1 MSYFD
6 DIQVGARRTLGSHL
20 FTREEILEFARA
32 YDPQSFHVDEEA
44 AKRSHFG
51 ALVASGWHTAATWM
65 RYLLEERARDDA
77 QRAARGEKL
86 PAFGP
91 SPGFKNMRWLK
102 PVYAGDTITYAT
114 EVREK
119 VPSKSKPD
127 WGLLMAY
134 NTGTNQH
141 GDLVFDFEST
151 VFVRRRA

>member
-6 DIQVGARRTLGSHL
+6 EMQVGTRRVLGSHL
-20 FTREEILEFARA
+20 FTRDEIIAFARN
-32 YDPQSFHVDEEA
+32 YDPQTFHVDEEA
-44 AKRSHFG
+44 AKRSPFG
-51 ALVASGWHTAATWM
+51 ALIASGWHTAATWM
-65 RYLLEERARDDA
+65 KYLLEERTRDDA
-77 QRAARGEKL
+77 ERRARGL
-86 PAFGP
+86 PVPDFGP
-91 SPGFKNMRWLK
+91 SPGFKNLRWLK

-119 VPSKSKPD
+119 LPSKSKPE

>member
-6 DIQVGARRTLGSHL
+6 DIIVGARRTLGTHH
-20 FTREEILEFARA
+20 FTREEIIAFAQA
-32 YDPQSFHVDEEA
+32 YDPQSFHVDDEA
-44 AKRSHFG
+44 AKRTHFG
-51 ALVASGWHTAATWM
+51 DLVASGWHTAACWM
-65 RYLLEERARDDA
+65 KCLVAERSQDA
-77 QRAARGEKL
+77 AERRARGEDV

-119 VPSKSKPD
+119 VPSKSKPE

-141 GDLVFDFEST
+141 GDLVFDFESI